1 VFVRAEEDEVRES
14 VVVSCVSR
22 QELQCLEMCSQD
34 GGPRRGR
41 RPAAAVVLVAA
52 LVME

>member
-1 VFVRAEEDEVRES
+1 MFVRAEEDEVREN

-22 QELQCLEMCSQD
+22 QELQCLEMCCSCAQWFL
-34 GGPRRGR
+34 
-41 RPAAAVVLVAA
+41 LVSA